1 MEMTMMI
8 GYREAL
14 KFTKTVK
21 ESKGNIGIQ
30 LLVRAEDFY
39 LLNDLCYDE
48 MDEVEFNSFI
58 GSFAIEESLNL
69 YQARKVIECHRTV
82 CNELCD
88 LDNDGVYVI
97 N

>member
-8 GYREAL
+8 GYKEAL
-14 KFTKTVK
+14 KMVKSLK
-21 ESKGNIGIQ
+21 ESKTSVGIKY
-30 LLVRAEDFY
+30 LVKAEEFY

-58 GSFAIEESLNL
+58 GSFAIEENITLF
-69 YQARKVIECHRTV
+69 QARKIIECHRNV

-88 LDNDGVYVI
+88 LDDTGIYII